1 MLELLLP
8 PFFAAMII
16 LLTHVYLGLHV
27 IQRGVIFVDLALA
40 QIAALGSTVAFMT
53 GAELGSLEAYLFS
66 LAFTLLGA
74 LVFSLTRMD
83 NSPVP
88 QEALIGI
95 TFVVAS
101 AAVILLS
108 SFSAE
113 GTEHLRETM
122 TGALIWVTWPAVL
135 KVAAAYAIIS
145 LFHFVFRRK
154 LLATSFAPHQV
165 ENLTAWDFA
174 FYATFGVFITSSVQI
189 AGVLM
194 VFSVLVIPAVIA
206 FFYTRSFARALL
218 IAWSSGTVA
227 IVAGL
232 GISFS
237 LDVTTGPVLVVCFGA
252 ILAVAL
258 AFRGRFGIKVTDRN
272 DRGLIVQMLSNSEPI

>member
-1 MLELLLP
+1 
-8 PFFAAMII
+8 MII
-16 LLTHVYLGLHV
+16 LLTHAYLGLHV

-53 GAELGSLEAYLFS
+53 GAEMGSVEAYLFS

-74 LVFSLTRMD
+74 LIFSLSRMD
-83 NSPVP
+83 KSPVP

-95 TFVVAS
+95 TFVVSS

-113 GTEHLRETM
+113 GTEHLQETM
-122 TGALIWVTWPAVL
+122 TGALIWVTWPTVFKMAAV
-135 KVAAAYAIIS
+135 YALIS
-145 LFHFVFRRK
+145 LIHYFLRRP
-154 LLATSFAPHQV
+154 LLSTSFAPHKV
-165 ENLTAWDFA
+165 TNLRAWDFV
-174 FYATFGVFITSSVQI
+174 FYATFGMFITSSVQI

-206 FFYTRSFARALL
+206 FFYTRSFGRAVL
-218 IAWSSGTVA
+218 IAWGSGTVA

-232 GISFS
+232 GLSFS
-237 LDVTTGPVLVVCFGA
+237 LDVTTGPVLVVCFGL
-252 ILAVAL
+252 ILTIAL
-258 AFRGRFGIKVTDRN
+258 AFRGRFGIKVTDQN
-272 DRGLIVQMLSNSEPI
+272 DRGLIVDMLLPSGPEPSE

>member
-1 MLELLLP
+1 
-8 PFFAAMII
+8 MII
-16 LLTHVYLGLHV
+16 LLTHAYLGLHI

-53 GAELGSLEAYLFS
+53 GAELGSFEAYVFS

-74 LVFSLTRMD
+74 LIFSLTRMA

-113 GTEHLRETM
+113 GTEHLHETM
-122 TGALIWVTWPAVL
+122 TGALIWVTWPTVM
-135 KVAAAYAIIS
+135 KMAAAYS
-145 LFHFVFRRK
+145 LITTFHYVLRRP
-154 LLATSFAPHQV
+154 LLATSFAPDRV
-165 ENLTAWDFA
+165 RNLRTWDFV
-174 FYATFGVFITSSVQI
+174 FYATFGMFITSSVQI

-206 FFYTRSFARALL
+206 FWFTRNFGRALI

-237 LDVTTGPVLVVCFGA
+237 LDVTTGPVLVVCFG
-252 ILAVAL
+252 IVLSVAMAL
-258 AFRGRFGIKVTDRN
+258 RRSFGVEVARRE
-272 DRGLIVQMLSNSEPI
+272 DRGLIVHMLSQGEDT